1 MQALNLTTWPYTQVN
16 VSDFSLLKSVFKEKK
31 KSNAIHVEPVSQSIG
46 TTVTLARTAVIA
58 CVSLLDTL
66 AS

>member
-31 KSNAIHVEPVSQSIG
+31 SNAIHVEPVSQSVG

>member
-16 VSDFSLLKSVFKEKK
+16 VSDFSLLKSVFKK
-31 KSNAIHVEPVSQSIG
+31 KSNAIHVEPVSQSVG

>member
-1 MQALNLTTWPYTQVN
+1 MSLIS
-16 VSDFSLLKSVFKEKK
+16 VSSRVYLKKK
-31 KSNAIHVEPVSQSIG
+31 KSNAIHVEPVSQSVG

-58 CVSLLDTL
+58 YVNLLDTL